1 MSYRRRIPSVNR
13 LLLLLGL
20 IGLHFFDSYLSGE
33 FLVTYDL
40 MGHRLLHYD
49 WLGHWLLRHDWLGHW
64 LLHNDWLARGHF
76 VNGQFWGH
84 RLLHRHRLAGGHFE
98 FDCDGGNVDLFIV
111 FRLPFFCHLRLRS
124 LLLINLIII

>member
-20 IGLHFFDSYLSGE
+20 IGLCCFDSYLSGE

-40 MGHRLLHYD
+40 MGHR
-49 WLGHWLLRHDWLGHW
+49 LLRHDWLGHW

-76 VNGQFWGH
+76 VAGQFWGH

-98 FDCDGGNVDLFIV
+98 FDCDGGSVDLFIV